1 MDGGTAEKLIRIRFT
16 SLTSA
21 EEQRIRKFIN
31 DAVVKKDAQVN
42 DSMLGGA
49 LMRNDV
55 RIDIDR
61 VIQLESE
68 ATKTLPAQSFK
79 ARTSDLSTGGLCV
92 RVAQDQKLIK
102 NSKLKIFL
110 YFIDR
115 DFVVSG
121 EILGLKA

>member
-1 MDGGTAEKLIRIRFT
+1 MNGGTTEKLIRIRFI
-16 SLTSA
+16 SLTSS

-31 DAVVKKDAQVN
+31 DAVVKKDAQVK

-49 LMRNDV
+49 LKRNDV

-68 ATKTLPAQSFK
+68 STKTLPAQSFK
-79 ARTSDLSTGGLCV
+79 ARTSDLSSGGICV
-92 RVAQDQKLIK
+92 RVSHDQKLIK
-102 NSKLKIFL
+102 NGKLKIFL

-121 EILGLKA
+121 EILGLKL

>member
-1 MDGGTAEKLIRIRFT
+1 MNGGTPEKLIRIQFT
-16 SLTSA
+16 SLTSS

-31 DAVVKKDAQVN
+31 DAVVKKDAQVK

-79 ARTSDLSTGGLCV
+79 ARTSDLSTGGICI
-92 RVAQDQKLIK
+92 RVSHDQKLIR
-102 NSKLKIFL
+102 NGKLKIFL

-115 DFVVSG
+115 DFVVFG
-121 EILGLKA
+121 EILGLKP

>member
-1 MDGGTAEKLIRIRFT
+1 MGGVTAEKLIRIRFT
-16 SLTSA
+16 SLTSV

-79 ARTSDLSTGGLCV
+79 ARTSDLSTGGMCV

-102 NSKLKIFL
+102 NSKIKIFL

>member
-1 MDGGTAEKLIRIRFT
+1 MNGGTTEKLIRIRFI
-16 SLTSA
+16 SLTSS

-31 DAVVKKDAQVN
+31 DAVVKKDAQVK

-49 LMRNDV
+49 LKRNDV

-79 ARTSDLSTGGLCV
+79 ARTSDLSSGGICV
-92 RVAQDQKLIK
+92 RVSHDQKLIK
-102 NSKLKIFL
+102 NGKLKIFL

-121 EILGLKA
+121 EILGLKL

>member
-1 MDGGTAEKLIRIRFT
+1 MNGGTPEKLIRIRFI
-16 SLTSA
+16 SLTSS

-31 DAVVKKDAQVN
+31 DAVVKKDAQVK

-49 LMRNDV
+49 LKRNDV

-79 ARTSDLSTGGLCV
+79 ARTSDLSTGGICV
-92 RVAQDQKLIK
+92 RVSHDQKLIK
-102 NSKLKIFL
+102 NGKLKIFL

-121 EILGLKA
+121 EILGLKP

>member
-16 SLTSA
+16 SLAST

-79 ARTSDLSTGGLCV
+79 ARTSDLSTGGMCV

-102 NSKLKIFL
+102 NSKIKIFL